1 MTNIERLTE
10 RLNRCKNPR
19 LVFNAAMALGP
30 MIRETRTEQERE
42 ALLKTLEKGDKHA
55 CSGSQ

>member
-30 MIRETRTEQERE
+30 LIREARTEQERE
-42 ALLKTLEKGDKHA
+42 ELLKAIEKGGDE
-55 CSGSQ
+55 S